1 MAFGKLLSDR
11 IKKKKGS
18 ELDSDRYN
26 YIALDNVE
34 PDFGNPSTA
43 NGLMSSRQDGTRRF
57 INASGGLRID
67 SSSNTLEILDIIE
80 PGVGEFGDSSNIPV
94 ININSKGQITSISNT
109 PVGGISSI
117 SYDQNNG
124 TISIT
129 TSSGTQLDAVISL
142 DPFTTD
148 TLNEGS
154 TNLYYTNERVRSAIS
169 ADGDLSYD
177 SESGIFSL
185 NVEQVYTKAN
195 FDSDLGDALDGGTG
209 ITYDSSTDTISI
221 TNTGVAAGTYG
232 SASQVPVLKIN
243 AQGQVDSAGVI
254 TVAGVSS
261 TLFDSATGVY
271 TINTAD
277 GNVFNTPIFS
287 RELTRGSLV
296 QGLGV
301 NYDSTSGV
309 ISLSQDLST
318 LSNVTFKSV
327 TTDSLSVDYINMNVN
342 DSAPTY
348 KEGALW
354 YDKDY
359 NTLNYFG
366 DDSNVIHNLGLEEHQ
381 RVFNNTGSTIA
392 KGAPLYFSGNYNAGT
407 FDVPTVGLADATDV
421 NAYNAQG
428 IAAGPIP
435 NNSYGYCLTAS
446 SSLVLRICVLARG
459 GSL

>member
-1 MAFGKLLSDR
+1 M
-11 IKKKKGS
+11 
-18 ELDSDRYN
+18 
-26 YIALDNVE
+26 
-34 PDFGNPSTA
+34 
-43 NGLMSSRQDGTRRF
+43 
-57 INASGGLRID
+57 
-67 SSSNTLEILDIIE
+67 
-80 PGVGEFGDSSNIPV
+80 
-94 ININSKGQITSISNT
+94 
-109 PVGGISSI
+109 
-117 SYDQNNG
+117 
-124 TISIT
+124 
-129 TSSGTQLDAVISL
+129 
-142 DPFTTD
+142 
-148 TLNEGS
+148 
-154 TNLYYTNERVRSAIS
+154 
-169 ADGDLSYD
+169 
-177 SESGIFSL
+177 
-185 NVEQVYTKAN
+185 
-195 FDSDLGDALDGGTG
+195 
-209 ITYDSSTDTISI
+209 
-221 TNTGVAAGTYG
+221 AAGTYG

-381 RVFNNTGSTIA
+381 RVFNNTGSTIL

-407 FDVPTVGLADATDV
+407 FKVPTIGLANATDA

-435 NNSYGYCLTAS
+435 NNSY
-446 SSLVLRICVLARG
+446 
-459 GSL
+459 